1 MYLYPEFHFG
11 SNVKNCD
18 TIVFSHKNYGHFIRG
33 QTLYIVCGSLCKLVK
48 VLYSVMVLVILLLI
62 IYGLI
67 YIGLFLTFSMAA
79 GLFFIALLVSF
90 LLAFS
95 CFICAEI
102 LYFYTQKMG

>member
-1 MYLYPEFHFG
+1 MIR
-11 SNVKNCD
+11 S
-18 TIVFSHKNYGHFIRG
+18 FSHKNYGHFISG
-33 QTLYIVCGSLCKLVK
+33 QGPIQSVWVIIQAGQGSIQN
-48 VLYSVMVLVILLLI
+48 MVLVILLLLILI

-79 GLFFIALLVSF
+79 GLFFIDI

-95 CFICAEI
+95 CFIYAEI